1 MIRKIILAAGVL
13 LGILCLAI
21 AGMHAFSPLLYSPAS
36 DSRAPDH
43 VNPLALKHVTSGRSA
58 RIIPLVA
65 DIIGTPGSFV
75 LNIKSGDF
83 ASASRDLQEYRD
95 SLRNLDTLVIQL
107 DLDESELAGFRR
119 AGRENAQILAEL
131 LNGTERWDDL
141 KTLEVRF
148 RESGDTA
155 METSVRYEGET
166 LKRKIQDL
174 YREYLEQD
182 DVILSTGEKFELDTS
197 GHKKSIT
204 VFREIVNSIT
214 AGDEEKE
221 GTLAGPG
228 DLPVFLNV
236 SPDRASYGD
245 TVRMEGQVKAA
256 GSNNIGDIA
265 LFVDSARNVTLRT
278 GPDGSFSHSYRV
290 ERDRAGTHT
299 VFAVYEGSL
308 FSPIESFT
316 VEVIPSFLQ
325 LGPPR
330 VQSGKVLCQG
340 TLFAGSQPV
349 TGAPV
354 EIRADGKRVATAQT
368 KDDGTFS
375 AQVRLEPGTY
385 SVRAQFEGEGFPLLP
400 SGSES
405 YEVLV
410 PVPPP
415 AGVDGK
421 GFFTD
426 PLSLVVVS
434 GFLCLSGAGAF
445 YYLRRRRHGILPART
460 PLPVPEMMDAP
471 ASVPVGEQVFPPAAP
486 EETPPEPGFPLQA
499 GDVRDVSWQELFR
512 RLRVA
517 VSKVDS
523 LRYPQS
529 LTPRE
534 VCASCRDTRI
544 REFVCRFT
552 SGYERVMYAGGD
564 LPREEKDRMMEAY
577 RAVLGILGGKDH

>member
-1 MIRKIILAAGVL
+1 MIRRIVLAAGVL

-43 VNPLALKHVTSGRSA
+43 VNPLALKHVTSERSA
-58 RIIPLVA
+58 QIIPLVA
-65 DIIGTPGSFV
+65 DILGTPGSLV
-75 LNIKSGDF
+75 LNIKSKDF

-107 DLDESELAGFRR
+107 DLDEGEIAEFRR

-141 KTLEVRF
+141 KALEVRF
-148 RESGDTA
+148 RESGDST
-155 METSVRYEGET
+155 METSIRYEGET

-197 GHKKSIT
+197 AHRASIT
-204 VFREIVNSIT
+204 EFREIVNSIT

-228 DLPVFLNV
+228 DLPVLLSV
-236 SPDRASYGD
+236 LPGRASYGD
-245 TVRMEGQVKAA
+245 IIRMEGQVKAA
-256 GSNNIGDIA
+256 GSNNGGEIA
-265 LFVDSARNVTLRT
+265 IFVDSARNVTLMT
-278 GPDGSFSHSYRV
+278 GPDGSFSHTYRV
-290 ERDRAGTHT
+290 EKDRAGTHT

-316 VEVIPSFLQ
+316 VEVVPSFLQ
-325 LGPPR
+325 LHPPR
-330 VQSGKVLCQG
+330 VLDGKILCQG

-354 EIRADGKRVATAQT
+354 EIRADGTRVATAQT
-368 KDDGTFS
+368 RDDGTFS
-375 AQVRLEPGTY
+375 AEIRLEPGTS
-385 SVRAQFEGEGFPLLP
+385 SVQAEFQGEGFPLLP
-400 SGSES
+400 SRSES

-410 PVPPP
+410 PIPPQ

-421 GFFTD
+421 GFSID
-426 PLSLVVVS
+426 PLSLMVVS

-445 YYLRRRRHGILPART
+445 YYLRRKKHGILPART
-460 PLPVPEMMDAP
+460 PPPVPEMMDVLAP
-471 ASVPVGEQVFPPAAP
+471 GPGREQVPPPAASGEIQP
-486 EETPPEPGFPLQA
+486 KPALTIHA
-499 GDVRDVSWQELFR
+499 GDMQDESWQELFR

-517 VSKVDS
+517 VSKVAS

-552 SGYERVMYAGGD
+552 SGYERVMYAGGK
-564 LPREEKDRMMEAY
+564 LPREEEDRMVEAY

>member
-1 MIRKIILAAGVL
+1 MMQRIVLAAGVL

-36 DSRAPDH
+36 DSRATDH
-43 VNPLALKHVTSGRSA
+43 VNPMALKHVTSERSA

-65 DIIGTPGSFV
+65 DIIGTPGSLV
-75 LNIKSGDF
+75 LNIRSKDF

-107 DLDESELAGFRR
+107 DLDESEIAGFRR

-141 KTLEVRF
+141 KALEVRF

-155 METSVRYEGET
+155 METSIRYEGET

-182 DVILSTGEKFELDTS
+182 DIILSTGDKFELDTS
-197 GHKKSIT
+197 GHRKSIT
-204 VFREIVNSIT
+204 EFREIVNSIT
-214 AGDEEKE
+214 AGEEEKE

-228 DLPVFLNV
+228 EIPVLLTV
-236 SPDRASYGD
+236 APDRAFYGD
-245 TVRMEGQVKAA
+245 IVRMDGQVKAA
-256 GSNNIGDIA
+256 GSNNAGEIA
-265 LFVDSARNVTLRT
+265 IFIDSARNITLRT

-290 ERDRAGTHT
+290 ERVRAGTHT

-316 VEVIPSFLQ
+316 VEAVPSVLQ
-325 LGPPR
+325 LEPPR
-330 VQSGKVLCQG
+330 VQNGKVLCQG

-349 TGAPV
+349 KGAPV
-354 EIRADGKRVATAQT
+354 GIRADGKQVATAQT
-368 KDDGTFS
+368 KDDGSFS
-375 AQVRLEPGTY
+375 AEIRLNPATY
-385 SVRAQFEGEGFPLLP
+385 SVRAEFQGEDFPLLP

-415 AGVDGK
+415 AGSDEK
-421 GFFTD
+421 GFFID

-434 GFLCLSGAGAF
+434 GFLCLSGAGAL
-445 YYLRRRRHGILPART
+445 YYLRRRKPVILPARN
-460 PLPVPEMMDAP
+460 LPASPEITDAP
-471 ASVPVGEQVFPPAAP
+471 APVPGGEQVSPPALPA
-486 EETPPEPGFPLQA
+486 EMQPEPGLTLHP
-499 GDVRDVSWQELFR
+499 GDMRDVSWPELFR
-512 RLRVA
+512 RLRIA
-517 VSKVDS
+517 VSKVAS

-552 SGYERVMYAGGD
+552 SGYEKVMYAGGG
-564 LPREEKDRMMEAY
+564 LPREEEDRMMEAY
-577 RAVLGILGGKDH
+577 RAVLRILGGKDH